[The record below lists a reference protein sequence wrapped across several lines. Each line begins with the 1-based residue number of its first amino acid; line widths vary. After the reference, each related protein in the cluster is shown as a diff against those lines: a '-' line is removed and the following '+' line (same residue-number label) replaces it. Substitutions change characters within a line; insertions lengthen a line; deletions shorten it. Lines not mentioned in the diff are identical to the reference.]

1 MSRKQ
6 KLSLNETAKK
16 GSKKDVKLQQKR
28 HQLPEKLENCL
39 AFFPPRGPGTTIF
52 MVVLEPSHIM
62 TNIASQL
69 LTKTQKCQKCVF
81 WGSTLFVSKALEPKS
96 VGGFNQGLQLARRV
110 RFWIW
115 SIPFKGHGWAS
126 FFPHSSLV
134 PLKRLQEKDAM
145 VV

>member
-69 LTKTQKCQKCVF
+69 LKKTQKCQKCVF
-81 WGSTLFVSKALEPKS
+81 WGSTLFVSKALEPNQLEL
-96 VGGFNQGLQLARRV
+96 VGSKKNQKMRIQLGLQR
-110 RFWIW
+110 
-115 SIPFKGHGWAS
+115 
-126 FFPHSSLV
+126 
-134 PLKRLQEKDAM
+134 DALGM
-145 VV
+145 LLGIQVQPC